1 MPSFAC
7 IVLKYD
13 FVCVYSFDLCCLW
26 CLLNRCHLYFQLKP
40 PYTIRTCCSFSTK
53 SMVHN
58 SFKSGTSM
66 GVDCELASPFHKRSR
81 LKNVWCSKWTFWVCG
96 WCQLFEKIFLWY
108 CKPWD
113 SELFSLYVNGRY
125 YVLWP
130 RLYNAPN
137 EVKMTFCIF
146 VYDAPEGLFMLH
158 PASCIPHGTVGTFS
172 SDISLGTLTECGTSV
187 FLTVV
192 KFMTCRSA
200 SHPVNCIIGQSPD
213 NQ

>member
-13 FVCVYSFDLCCLW
+13 FVCVYSFDLCYLW
-26 CLLNRCHLYFQLKP
+26 CLLNRWHLYFQLKQP
-40 PYTIRTCCSFSTK
+40 FTVRTCCLYSTK

-58 SFKSGTSM
+58 SFKSGTFM

-81 LKNVWCSKWTFWVCG
+81 LKNVWCSKGTFWVCG
-96 WCQLFEKIFLWY
+96 DYGRCQLFEKIFLWY

-125 YVLWP
+125 YDLRP
-130 RLYNAPN
+130 RLYDAPN
-137 EVKMTFCIF
+137 EDFLC
-146 VYDAPEGLFMLH
+146 Y
-158 PASCIPHGTVGTFS
+158 IPDGTVGTFS
-172 SDISLGTLTECGTSV
+172 SDISLGTLTDYGTSV
-187 FLTVV
+187 FWLLWSLLT
-192 KFMTCRSA
+192 CCSA
-200 SHPVNCIIGQSPD
+200 SHPIKSIIGKSPD